1 MFTSLLLSLLICAN
15 GVESRPSAPS
25 EPLSATAPT
34 TITGPSTAA
43 APLQDRAD
51 PTRQADP
58 DPAAVERGEQVLRDL
73 LVAAG
78 SRPNL
83 PGAWGEHLLWYD
95 VAGLR
100 YDALQIYR
108 TRVMRPGERWRINH
122 LEPRLLFANGSGR
135 GYLLRELVTAANVQG
150 QFRPQFRR
158 EIGDGDVYWCEV
170 DGLSLRDNER
180 AGLNASKVMLG
191 EYFFGLMPHSLT
203 LFSPQIWWLRNERLG
218 DRPHEVYRL
227 VLPAP
232 FEAEFGH
239 ASAEFD
245 MYVDPRTKRVSEL
258 RFPDPI
264 QEDVSVIVRYSD
276 WARVP
281 ATPAQL
287 ALWRTR
293 LRETIAAQSDIIG
306 EDGVEAFTAL
316 LDDPEGGLLPTGL
329 VLPSRRSVLDDRGG
343 HDREFLS
350 ADFQFESLP
359 DAALARPWQT
369 GQVWSSPYRS
379 DFFDPDP
386 ADEGGSAGLNQRPG
400 ESNGRKDARDK
411 DAGGKD
417 AGGKDT
423 GGKDTGD
430 KDTDSKDTGGNRRE

>member
-1 MFTSLLLSLLICAN
+1 MFTSLLLTFLACAHSFDT
-15 GVESRPSAPS
+15 VAPAAAAV
-25 EPLSATAPT
+25 AT
-34 TITGPSTAA
+34 STANA
-43 APLQDRAD
+43 SFGPHQERAGQ
-51 PTRQADP
+51 PRQQEP
-58 DPAAVERGEQVLRDL
+58 DPLAVERGEVALRDI

-83 PGAWGEHLLWYD
+83 PGTWQEHLLWYD
-95 VAGLR
+95 VAGVR
-100 YDALQIYR
+100 YDALEVYR

-122 LEPRLLFANGSGR
+122 LEPRFLFANGAGR
-135 GYLLRELVTAANVQG
+135 GYLLRELVTTSDVQG
-150 QFRPQFRR
+150 QYRPQFRR

-170 DGLSLRDNER
+170 DGVSLRENER

-218 DRPHEVYRL
+218 ERPHEVYRL

-232 FEAEFGH
+232 FEAEYGH

-245 MYVDPRTKRVSEL
+245 LYLDPRTKRISEL
-258 RFPDPI
+258 RFPDP
-264 QEDVSVIVRYSD
+264 VAPNVTVIVRYSD
-276 WARVP
+276 WARVEASP
-281 ATPAQL
+281 EQL
-287 ALWRTR
+287 ELWRTR
-293 LRETIAAQSDIIG
+293 LAETIGAQSDIIG

-350 ADFQFESLP
+350 ADFHFEPLP
-359 DAALARPWQT
+359 TSALERPWQT
-369 GQVWSSPYRS
+369 GRVWTSPYRS

-386 ADEGGSAGLNQRPG
+386 SGEGGPAGLDARPGGSASR
-400 ESNGRKDARDK
+400 
-411 DAGGKD
+411 
-417 AGGKDT
+417 
-423 GGKDTGD
+423 
-430 KDTDSKDTGGNRRE
+430 GGNSGGGGRD